1 MNACFLPMKIILS
14 AQNLIKSKRY
24 FKGKTLKIHLQQ
36 DFTTMKLKYLF
47 IATILSTATFAQTQK
62 DSLKEIE
69 QVNILVKKKLLE
81 RKADRLIFNV
91 DASIASQGMDAGET
105 LANVPMLK
113 VDENLGTISI
123 IGKSSVSVMIN
134 GKMLN
139 LSGTALLNYLKSIR
153 SENISKIEVITT
165 PPSKYEAQ
173 GNSGLIN
180 IILKKNPN
188 LGFSGNIS
196 TGLTQRTYSNG
207 STNGTLNYQTEK
219 LSLSIKTSYI
229 EGAKRADERFT
240 ILGASQNY
248 SRSVR
253 KDMWQILTPNFSGS
267 YKISKNS
274 EVGMEYI
281 FDNGKNGMDI
291 VNTTRNISPKLDEKN
306 FLTNTFHREKS
317 PTHTFSTY
325 YDLKLDSL
333 GKKLS
338 FAGNFYKNNN
348 ETQVNFSTFTLPKNT
363 IQDVKTL
370 SMIKPQILS
379 AQADLELPFSFG
391 TIETGVKFNQFRNS
405 ADLQYLDWENN
416 QFVLDNTK
424 SSTFNYREENYAAY
438 ASFAKSFGERWETK
452 AGLRYENTFVKST
465 VNNFSYGQWF
475 PSAFVSYKE
484 DKNVFSL
491 SYSRRINRPSMSNL
505 NPFRWYENPQSYST
519 GNPLLTPSY
528 INNYELGYT
537 YNNKFSTSIY
547 YLRLKNAF
555 GQLAYLNDSSQTGD
569 YQNYYNNDSYGLNI
583 SYTDTF
589 FKFWESNMTANAAFQ
604 TSEVFNISAP
614 TLKGY
619 SLSYSINNTFTLN
632 KTKTVALFLNY
643 DQSLPYKNV
652 NYRFENFSNLNA
664 GFKISLMEKQLQ
676 INASVT
682 NIFAQRFKGQMYF
695 EDSKQLMNNY
705 WDGRSL
711 RLSVNYTFG
720 NKKQIERKNINFD
733 EKDRVQ

>member
-1 MNACFLPMKIILS
+1 
-14 AQNLIKSKRY
+14 
-24 FKGKTLKIHLQQ
+24 
-36 DFTTMKLKYLF
+36 MKLKYLF
-47 IATILSTATFAQTQK
+47 IATIVSSATFAQSKK

-69 QVNILVKKKLLE
+69 QVNILVKKKLIE

-123 IGKSSVSVMIN
+123 TGKSNVNVMVN
-134 GKMLN
+134 GRMLN

-196 TGLTQRTYSNG
+196 TGLTQRTYFNG

-219 LSLSIKTSYI
+219 LNLSLKTSYI
-229 EGAKRADERFT
+229 EGAKRTDENYK
-240 ILGASQNY
+240 ILGVSQNY

-253 KDMWQILTPNFSGS
+253 KDMWQDLTPNLSAS
-267 YKISKNS
+267 YKINKNS
-274 EVGMEYI
+274 EIGMEYI

-291 VNTTRNISPKLDEKN
+291 VNNTRNISSDLKEENL
-306 FLTNTFHREKS
+306 LTKTFHREKS

-338 FAGNFYKNNN
+338 IAGNFYKNNN
-348 ETQVNFSTFTLPKNT
+348 DTEVNFSTLTLSDNS

-370 SMIKPQILS
+370 SMIKPQIFS
-379 AQADLELPFSFG
+379 VQADLELPFSSG

-405 ADLQYLDWENN
+405 ADLKYLDFENN
-416 QFVLDNTK
+416 EYVMDNEK

-438 ASFAKSFGERWETK
+438 ASFAKNFGEHWETK
-452 AGLRYENTFVKST
+452 AGLRYENTVVKSSA
-465 VNNFSYGQWF
+465 NNLNYGQWF
-475 PSAFVSYKE
+475 PSAFVSYKQE
-484 DKNVFSL
+484 KNVFSL

-505 NPFRWYENPQSYST
+505 NPFRWYENPYSYSS

-537 YNNKFSTSIY
+537 YNNKLSTSIY
-547 YLRLKNAF
+547 YLRLTNAF
-555 GQLAYLNDSSQTGD
+555 GQVGSLDGLSQNGN
-569 YQNYYNNDSYGLNI
+569 YKNYYNNDFYGANV
-583 SYTDTF
+583 SYTDTL
-589 FKFWESNMTANAAFQ
+589 FKFWEATISANASYQ
-604 TSEVFNISAP
+604 TSEVFNIDAETS
-614 TLKGY
+614 KGTTF
-619 SLSYSINNTFTLN
+619 SYSINNTFTLN
-632 KTKTVALFLNY
+632 KSKTVAVFLNY

-652 NYRFENFSNLNA
+652 NSSFHNFSNLNS
-664 GFKISLMEKQLQ
+664 GIKISLMEKQLQ
-676 INASVT
+676 INATVT
-682 NIFAQRFKGQMYF
+682 NIFAQRFRGDMYF
-695 EDSKQLMNNY
+695 NDNSQHFNNY

-720 NKKQIERKNINFD
+720 NKKQINKKQIRFE

>member
-1 MNACFLPMKIILS
+1 
-14 AQNLIKSKRY
+14 
-24 FKGKTLKIHLQQ
+24 
-36 DFTTMKLKYLF
+36 MKLKYLF
-47 IATILSTATFAQTQK
+47 IASLLSTGIFAQTK
-62 DSLKEIE
+62 TDSLKEIE

-81 RKADRLIFNV
+81 RKTDRLIFNV

-105 LANVPMLK
+105 IANVPMLK

-123 IGKSSVSVMIN
+123 TGKSSVNVMIN

-196 TGLTQRTYSNG
+196 TGLTQRTYFNG

-219 LSLSIKTSYI
+219 LSLSLKTSYI
-229 EGAKRADERFT
+229 KGAKRADERFNF
-240 ILGASQNY
+240 LGASQNY
-248 SRSVR
+248 SKSIR
-253 KDMWQILTPNFSGS
+253 KDMWEDLTPNLSAS
-267 YKISKNS
+267 YKINKNS

-281 FDNGKNGMDI
+281 FDNGKNGMNI
-291 VNTTRNISPKLDEKN
+291 VNTTRNISSDLTEEN
-306 FLTNTFHREKS
+306 LLTNTFHREKS

-338 FAGNFYKNNN
+338 FAGNFYTNNN
-348 ETQVNFSTFTLPKNT
+348 ETEVNFSTLTLPVNT

-370 SMIKPQILS
+370 SMIKPQIFS
-379 AQADLELPFSFG
+379 VQGDLELPFSFG

-405 ADLQYLDWENN
+405 ADLKYLKLEDNQYILDDE
-416 QFVLDNTK
+416 K

-438 ASFAKSFGERWETK
+438 ASFAKTFGEHWETK
-452 AGLRYENTFVKST
+452 AGLRYENTIVKST
-465 VNNFSYGQWF
+465 ATSFTYGQWF

-484 DKNVFSL
+484 DKNVFTF

-505 NPFRWYENPQSYST
+505 NPFRWYENPNSYST

-537 YNNKFSTSIY
+537 YDNKFSASIY
-547 YLRLKNAF
+547 YLKLKNAF
-555 GQLAYLNDSSQTGD
+555 GQISSIDDSKYPIGGYL
-569 YQNYYNNDSYGLNI
+569 NYYNNNFYGANV

-589 FKFWESNMTANAAFQ
+589 FKFWEATISANASYQ
-604 TSEVFNISAP
+604 NSEVFNIEAETS
-614 TLKGY
+614 KGT
-619 SLSYSINNTFTLN
+619 SVSYSINNTFTLN
-632 KTKTVALFLNY
+632 KAKTVALFLNY

-652 NYRFENFSNLNA
+652 NSYFHNFSNLNS
-664 GFKISLMEKQLQ
+664 GIKVSLMEKQLQ
-676 INASVT
+676 INATVT
-682 NIFAQRFKGQMYF
+682 NIFAQRFRGDKYF
-695 EDSKQLMNNY
+695 TDNSQHFNNY

-720 NKKQIERKNINFD
+720 NKKQINKKNINFE
-733 EKDRVQ
+733 EKDRAQ

>member
-1 MNACFLPMKIILS
+1 MKIIWS
-14 AQNLIKSKRY
+14 DENLIKSKRY
-24 FKGKTLKIHLQQ
+24 FKGKTLKINLHQQ
-36 DFTTMKLKYLF
+36 IKIMKLKYLF
-47 IATILSTATFAQTQK
+47 IATIFSTTIFAQTQK

-123 IGKSSVSVMIN
+123 IGKSSVNVMIN

-219 LSLSIKTSYI
+219 LSLSLKTTYI

-253 KDMWQILTPNFSGS
+253 KDMWQDLTPNLSAS
-267 YKISKNS
+267 YKINKNS
-274 EVGMEYI
+274 EVGIEYI
-281 FDNGKNGMDI
+281 FDNGKNGMNI

-325 YDLKLDSL
+325 YDLKLDSI

-338 FAGNFYKNNN
+338 FAGNFYQNNN
-348 ETQVNFSTFTLPKNT
+348 DTEVNFSTFTLPENT

-370 SMIKPQILS
+370 SMIKPQIFS

-405 ADLQYLDWENN
+405 ADLKYFDLENN
-416 QFVLDNTK
+416 QYVIDNKK

-438 ASFAKSFGERWETK
+438 ASFGKSFGEHWETK
-452 AGLRYENTFVKST
+452 AGLRYENTFVRST

-528 INNYELGYT
+528 ISNYELGYT

-547 YLRLKNAF
+547 YLKLKNAF
-555 GQLAYLNDSSQTGD
+555 GQLAYLYLKSQTGD
-569 YQNYYNNDSYGLNI
+569 YQNYYNNDSYGMNI

-589 FKFWESNMTANAAFQ
+589 FKFWEANITTNASYQ
-604 TSEVFNISAP
+604 TSEIFNISAP

-632 KTKTVALFLNY
+632 KTKTIALFLNY

-652 NYRFENFSNLNA
+652 NYRFENFSNLNS

-676 INASVT
+676 INATVT

-720 NKKQIERKNINFD
+720 NKKQINKKNINFE